1 MRIIRGIVTDVSEER
16 AGIQRLLVDV
26 CASDYLSSSS
36 AHAGAGP
43 ACQDAPCVAGECVAQ
58 GGGAWC
64 PGRSSAVRAALCA
77 RYEDCLSTG
86 TPGADDRPV
95 GQLLRRAINYPQL
108 TGRAVPGDRVALN
121 VTAVDLSLGTGGW
134 DVVTC
139 VTPADGRDLQPEG
152 QAPGHIMKLR
162 YAPCQ
167 VNVRAVEE
175 QGSPLHD
182 ALRDADDCRGL
193 PVACCELHSQAM
205 AVAAAAHATDPSL
218 RIAYVMTDEATLL
231 LPLSDICRSARQA
244 GVLATTLTCGQA
256 AGGEHEAV
264 SLHSALLAVAALGC
278 DAAVVS
284 MGPGIVG
291 TGTAFGHD
299 GVSQGEAV
307 NACAA
312 VNARPIAA
320 LRVSFAD
327 SRERHFGL
335 SHHAA
340 TALGRVALAPALV
353 PVPDPLVAEPLVS
366 DGRALLEPT
375 DAAALLDRQL
385 LEAGIAARH
394 ERIDVPLNPGA
405 EASGALTCGLRVT
418 TMGRTPAQD
427 PAFFR
432 CACAAGLVLAREAAA
447 RRSQVPYVSGS
458 GCPAPCREGGD
469 TVHA

>member
-1 MRIIRGIVTDVSEER
+1 
-16 AGIQRLLVDV
+16 
-26 CASDYLSSSS
+26 
-36 AHAGAGP
+36 
-43 ACQDAPCVAGECVAQ
+43 
-58 GGGAWC
+58 
-64 PGRSSAVRAALCA
+64 
-77 RYEDCLSTG
+77 
-86 TPGADDRPV
+86 
-95 GQLLRRAINYPQL
+95 
-108 TGRAVPGDRVALN
+108 
-121 VTAVDLSLGTGGW
+121 
-134 DVVTC
+134 
-139 VTPADGRDLQPEG
+139 
-152 QAPGHIMKLR
+152 MKLR

-182 ALRDADDCRGL
+182 ALRDADDCHGL

-231 LPLSDICRSARQA
+231 LPLSDICRSARQS

-256 AGGEHEAV
+256 TGGEHEAI

-291 TGTAFGHD
+291 AGTAFGHG

-320 LRVSFAD
+320 PRVSFAD

-340 TALGRVALAPALV
+340 TALGHVALAPALV

-366 DGRALLEPT
+366 DGRASLEPT

-394 ERIDVPLNPGA
+394 ERIDVPLNPDA

-458 GCPAPCREGGD
+458 GRPTPRREGGD
-469 TVHA
+469 AVHA